1 MFIYVILSADTFLL
15 LIFYLLVYLTVTCS
29 YVNEKNERK
38 GAQIYLTED
47 QVFVRKEFICC

>member
-1 MFIYVILSADTFLL
+1 MFMYVILSADTFLL